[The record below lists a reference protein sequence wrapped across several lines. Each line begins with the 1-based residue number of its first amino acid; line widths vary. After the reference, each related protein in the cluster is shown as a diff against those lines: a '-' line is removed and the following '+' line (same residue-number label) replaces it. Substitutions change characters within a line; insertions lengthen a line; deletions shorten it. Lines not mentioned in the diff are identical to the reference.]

1 MLRQARR
8 VLKNLLINHN
18 HMGSIYQLHVIPS
31 GAGVR
36 DLLNKVSEWK
46 KYDCKRNSTK

>member
-1 MLRQARR
+1 
-8 VLKNLLINHN
+8 
-18 HMGSIYQLHVIPS
+18 MGSIYQLHVIPS

-46 KYDCKRNSTK
+46 KYDCKRNSTKWLVGFPVKINYR